1 MLQVV
6 GPKDSGKTSFCEEA
20 VKELRGRGYRVGYVK
35 SVGGHGLDLQD
46 RDTGR
51 VPADVRVGVA
61 RKETVLFLDLD
72 IDAVLGLLALLGLD
86 YVLVEGFKSRELG
99 VRVGFGGY
107 TEGPTVPAEEIDTSP
122 ADAVERYA
130 VKYTA
135 DIDCGRCGPGS
146 CRDFRRAVARGEEDP
161 DGCAAPEDVTV
172 LVDGKPLGLNPFV
185 GDLVKSVV
193 EALVGSMKG
202 GGGNDVIVALRR

>member
-20 VKELRGRGYRVGYVK
+20 VEGLRVSGYRVGYVK
-35 SVGGHGLDLQD
+35 SVGEHHLDLRD

-51 VPADVRVGVA
+51 VPADVRVGMA
-61 RKETVLFLDLD
+61 KKETVLLLDLD
-72 IDAVLGLLALLGLD
+72 IDSVLGLLALLGFD
-86 YVLVEGFKSRELG
+86 YVLIEGFKSRELG

-107 TEGPTVPAEEIDTSP
+107 TEGPTVPAEELDTPP
-122 ADAVERYA
+122 ADVVERYA

-135 DIDCGRCGPGS
+135 DINCGKCSPGS
-146 CRDFRRAVARGEEDP
+146 CSDFRRAVARGKEDP
-161 DGCAAPEDVTV
+161 DGCAVPEDVTV

-193 EALVGSMKG
+193 EALVGNLKG
-202 GGGNDVIVALRR
+202 GDGNEVIVSIRR

>member
-1 MLQVV
+1 M

-20 VKELRGRGYRVGYVK
+20 VEGLRDRGYVVGYVK
-35 SVGGHGLDLQD
+35 SVGERGLDLRG

-61 RKETVLFLDLD
+61 KEETALFLDLN

-86 YVLVEGFKSRELG
+86 YVLIEGFKSRELG
-99 VRVGFGGY
+99 VRVGFDGY
-107 TEGPTVPAEEIDTSP
+107 AEGPTVPAEEIDTSP

-135 DIDCGRCGPGS
+135 DADCGRCSPGS
-146 CRDFRRAVARGEEDP
+146 CSDFRRAVARGEEDP
-161 DGCAAPEDVTV
+161 DRCVAPEDVTV
-172 LVDGKPLGLNPFV
+172 LVDGEPLDLNPFV
-185 GDLVKSVV
+185 GRLVRNVV
-193 EALVGSMKG
+193 EALVGSLKG
-202 GGGNDVIVALRR
+202 GEGSSLIVALRR

>member
-1 MLQVV
+1 M

-20 VKELRGRGYRVGYVK
+20 VEELRGRGYRVGYVK

-61 RKETVLFLDLD
+61 REETVLFLNSD

-99 VRVGFGGY
+99 VRVGFGDY

-135 DIDCGRCGPGS
+135 DIDCGKCGPGS

-185 GDLVKSVV
+185 GGLVKSVV
-193 EALVGSMKG
+193 EALVGSLKG